1 MKCTSCGS
9 TIPNYSKFCNKCGHQ
24 QDPQQA
30 ASKPKRKKTKA
41 ANGMG
46 YVFKRGNVWYIR
58 FRDYQSVA
66 ATSGLSKYPKCL
78 EVTRAIPDAKTKAE
92 AQEKGFLIVK
102 GAPKT
107 QKNLT
112 IAYYWDVY
120 ERDTLSSLAKT
131 KQVNYRTAYNRL
143 APLHMR
149 QIKDLTV
156 KDVRDIVYSTC
167 KTYYPAKDVK
177 TLLGKLFELAA
188 ADDPSINKD
197 IPSFIELPALEEK
210 GQQAFT
216 IEEVR
221 RIYQVYENGNW
232 FAGCIILMIY
242 TSLMPGELMKLEP
255 SMIDL
260 ENCQILGV
268 GIKTKLRKKSS
279 VVFPSFIKPILEHLI
294 QRSAGKRILEG
305 IDYYEKMSKLYYEV
319 IDAANVSRL
328 TPYACRHTTGTV
340 LAHDP
345 SVPDVVVSR
354 VLRHTKRSTER
365 YLHARDDAAHAAVE
379 NMPAPTTNPNAAG

>member
-9 TIPNYSKFCNKCGHQ
+9 TIPNYSLFCNKCGQ
-24 QDPQQA
+24 KQDPQKA

-58 FRDYQSVA
+58 FRDYQSVPA
-66 ATSGLSKYPKCL
+66 QSGLSKYPKCH

-102 GAPKT
+102 GEPKSH
-107 QKNLT
+107 KNLT
-112 IAYYWDVY
+112 IAYYWNIY
-120 ERDTLSSLAKT
+120 ERDTLPSLSKT

-143 APLHMR
+143 APLHLR

-156 KDVRDIVYSTC
+156 KDVRDVVSSSC
-167 KTYYPAKDVK
+167 KTYYPARDLK

-188 ADDPSINKD
+188 ADDKDINKD

-221 RIYQVYENGNW
+221 RIYQVYEKGNW

-242 TSLMPGELMKLEP
+242 TSMMPGELMKLEP

-268 GIKTKLRKKSS
+268 GIKTKLRKRSA

-294 QRSAGKRILEG
+294 SRTGGKRILDG

-319 IDAANVSRL
+319 LEQANVSRL

-345 SVPDVVVSR
+345 SVPDIVVAS
-354 VLRHTKRSTER
+354 VLRHTKRSSER
-365 YLHARDDAAHAAVE
+365 YIHRRDEAAHAAVE
-379 NMPAPTTNPNAAG
+379 NMPNPNAAG